1 MKITR
6 KRAPIIAVAIAAL
19 AVSAYAEGSGHGAS
33 AAIAALAASAYAEGS
48 GYGASAAVEAGR
60 AITIVDRLRWA
71 VEDEYLARGEYE
83 AVMARFGAMR
93 PYDNIMAAEE
103 QHLAW
108 LKAEYQARGLPFPTD
123 GSASSVVVP
132 TDLKAAAQAGVDAE
146 IANIAMYSSFLS
158 RPELSRPE
166 NASVRDLFE
175 RLKRASE
182 NHLRA
187 FKTQLSKY

>member
-1 MKITR
+1 MIVIK
-6 KRAPIIAVAIAAL
+6 KRASVIAVAIVAL
-19 AVSAYAEGSGHGAS
+19 AV
-33 AAIAALAASAYAEGS
+33 SAYAEGS
-48 GYGASAAVEAGR
+48 GYGASAAVEAIEAGR
-60 AITIVDRLRWA
+60 SFTIVDMLRWA

-83 AVMARFGAMR
+83 AIMARFGTMR

-108 LKAEYQARGLPFPTD
+108 LKAEYQARGLPFPSD

-132 TDLKAAAQAGVDAE
+132 ADLKAAAQAGVDAE

-187 FKTQLSKY
+187 FKTQLSRY